1 MKTPH
6 SRVRCLAGARDR
18 LRLRPSHTDLPM
30 EQTPRPF
37 PLVRAGAP
45 FGVCS
50 MRGHF
55 LALSVM
61 FCVATYP
68 ALHADGTVIRNAQ
81 VLTMLDGPEYRQMDL
96 VVRDGVFV
104 NEPPTAN
111 AKVIDA
117 SSKFVIPGLTEM
129 HAHVPVVR
137 FDQGAERYRE
147 DVLFLWVA
155 NGVTLARG
163 MMGHPSH
170 LELREALEAN
180 EILGPRLIT
189 SGPSFSGRDR
199 TVDGASSRVR
209 EQRAAG
215 YDLLKIH
222 PGLPAEVFHA
232 VASTAND
239 EGIEFSGHVTGAV
252 GLVASLE
259 AGQRTIDHLD
269 GFVETLVEPALLSN
283 RNPSWF
289 GADLAY
295 EADETRIEATLDALL
310 ESGAALVP
318 TETLLEN
325 VAGSLTEL
333 QSRDEYDYLPPNL
346 RTGYSNAV
354 RGSANAFTPDSAKTF
369 LDLRKRLIGAA
380 FRAGVPVLLGSDSPQ
395 IFNVPGFSI
404 HHELQA
410 MVEAGLNPFEAI
422 ATGTTAPA
430 EFYGQD
436 EMWGSI
442 APGRSADLIVLRDDP
457 LADLGNT
464 RSIEAVMVRGRYLS
478 REELDAGLADIR
490 ERYRSPPDDA

>member
-1 MKTPH
+1 MKRLVAVL
-6 SRVRCLAGARDR
+6 SIVAALGGGAT
-18 LRLRPSHTDLPM
+18 S
-30 EQTPRPF
+30 F
-37 PLVRAGAP
+37 A
-45 FGVCS
+45 
-50 MRGHF
+50 
-55 LALSVM
+55 
-61 FCVATYP
+61 
-68 ALHADGTVIRNAQ
+68 ADTVIRNAH
-81 VLTMLDGPEYRQMDL
+81 VLTMLDGPEYRRMDL

-104 NEPPTAN
+104 DGAAGAN
-111 AKVIDA
+111 ATVVDA
-117 SSKFVIPGLTEM
+117 TGKFVIPGLTEM
-129 HAHVPVVR
+129 HAHVPLVR

-155 NGVTLARG
+155 NGVTLVRG

-170 LELREALEAN
+170 LELRGALEAN
-180 EILGPRLIT
+180 EVLGPRLIT

-199 TVDGASSRVR
+199 TAAAASGRVR
-209 EQRAAG
+209 EQKTAG

-222 PGLPAEVFHA
+222 PGLPPDVFRA
-232 VASTAND
+232 VASTAN
-239 EGIEFSGHVTGAV
+239 EVGIEFSGHVTGSI
-252 GLVASLE
+252 GLIASLE

-269 GFVETLVEPALLSN
+269 GFIETLVGQEQLSN
-283 RNPSWF
+283 RNPTWF

-295 EADETRIEATLDALL
+295 DVDETRIEATLDALL

-333 QSRDEYDYLPPNL
+333 QARDEYDYLPPNL

-354 RGSANAFTPDSAKTF
+354 RGSANAFTADSARTF
-369 LDLRKRLIGAA
+369 LELRKRLIGAA

-410 MVEAGLNPFEAI
+410 MAEAGLTPFEAI
-422 ATGTTAPA
+422 ATGTSAPA

-436 EMWGSI
+436 DLWGSI

-457 LADLGNT
+457 LLDIGST
-464 RSIEAVMVRGRYLS
+464 RSIDAVMVRGRYLS
-478 REELDAGLADIR
+478 RAELDERLKDIR
-490 ERYRSPPDDA
+490 ERYRSPPEDA

>member
-1 MKTPH
+1 MKRPV
-6 SRVRCLAGARDR
+6 SVLSIVAFLGGGAI
-18 LRLRPSHTDLPM
+18 S
-30 EQTPRPF
+30 F
-37 PLVRAGAP
+37 A
-45 FGVCS
+45 
-50 MRGHF
+50 
-55 LALSVM
+55 
-61 FCVATYP
+61 
-68 ALHADGTVIRNAQ
+68 ADTVIRNAH
-81 VLTMLDGPEYRQMDL
+81 VLTMLDGPEYRRMDL

-104 NEPPTAN
+104 DEA
-111 AKVIDA
+111 AGADA
-117 SSKFVIPGLTEM
+117 TVVDATGKFVIPGLTEM

-170 LELREALEAN
+170 LELRGALESN
-180 EILGPRLIT
+180 EVLGPRLIT

-199 TVDGASSRVR
+199 TVAAASGRVR
-209 EQRAAG
+209 EQKTAG
-215 YDLLKIH
+215 YDLIKIH
-222 PGLPAEVFHA
+222 PGLPPDVFRA
-232 VASTAND
+232 VASTAN
-239 EGIEFSGHVTGAV
+239 EVGIEFSGHVTGSI
-252 GLVASLE
+252 GLIASLE

-269 GFVETLVEPALLSN
+269 GFIETLVGPEQLSN

-295 EADETRIEATLDALL
+295 EVDETRVEATVDALL

-325 VAGSLTEL
+325 VAGSLEEL
-333 QSRDEYDYLPPNL
+333 QARDEYAYLPPNL

-354 RGSANAFTPDSAKTF
+354 RGSANAFTADSARTF
-369 LDLRKRLIGAA
+369 LELRKSLIGAA

-410 MVEAGLNPFEAI
+410 MAEAGLTPFEAI

-436 EMWGSI
+436 HLWGSI

-457 LADLGNT
+457 LQDIGNT
-464 RSIEAVMVRGRYLS
+464 RSIDAVMVRGRYLS
-478 REELDAGLADIR
+478 REELDAGLEDIR
-490 ERYRSPPDDA
+490 ERYRSPTEDA

>member
-1 MKTPH
+1 M
-6 SRVRCLAGARDR
+6 RR
-18 LRLRPSHTDLPM
+18 L
-30 EQTPRPF
+30 
-37 PLVRAGAP
+37 V
-45 FGVCS
+45 
-50 MRGHF
+50 

-61 FCVATYP
+61 FFVASDAT
-68 ALHADGTVIRNAQ
+68 LFADDIVIRNAQ

-96 VVRDGVFV
+96 VARDGVFV
-104 NEPPTAN
+104 EGAPDEGAT
-111 AKVIDA
+111 VIDA
-117 SSKFVIPGLTEM
+117 SGKFVIPGLTEM
-129 HAHVPVVR
+129 HAHVPIVR

-180 EILGPRLIT
+180 EVLGPRLIT

-199 TVDGASSRVR
+199 TVAAATGRVR
-209 EQRAAG
+209 EQKAAG

-222 PGLPAEVFHA
+222 PGLPAAVFHA
-232 VASTAND
+232 VASTANA

-269 GFVETLVEPALLSN
+269 GFVETLVEPKQLAN
-283 RNPSWF
+283 RNASWF

-295 EADETRIEATLDALL
+295 DADETRIEATLDALL
-310 ESGAALVP
+310 ELGAAIVP
-318 TETLLEN
+318 TEALLEN

-354 RGSANAFTPDSAKTF
+354 TGSANAFTPDSARTF

-410 MVEAGLNPFEAI
+410 MAKAGLTPFEALL
-422 ATGTTAPA
+422 TGTTAPA

-436 EMWGSI
+436 HLWGSI
-442 APGRSADLIVLRDDP
+442 ASGRSADLIVLQDDP
-457 LADLGNT
+457 LLDIGNT
-464 RSIEAVMVRGRYLS
+464 RSINAVMVRGRYLS

>member
-1 MKTPH
+1 MKNLTLVF
-6 SRVRCLAGARDR
+6 STVSFLCSSLAA
-18 LRLRPSHTDLPM
+18 SAV
-30 EQTPRPF
+30 E
-37 PLVRAGAP
+37 
-45 FGVCS
+45 
-50 MRGHF
+50 
-55 LALSVM
+55 
-61 FCVATYP
+61 
-68 ALHADGTVIRNAQ
+68 TVIRDAQ
-81 VLTMLDGPEYRQMDL
+81 VLTMLDGPEYRRMDL

-104 NEPPTAN
+104 DEAPAQN
-111 AKVIDA
+111 ATVIDA
-117 SSKFVIPGLTEM
+117 TGKFVIPGLTEM

-170 LELREALEAN
+170 LELRGGLEAN
-180 EILGPRLIT
+180 EVLGPRLIT

-199 TVDGASSRVR
+199 TVAAASGRVR
-209 EQRAAG
+209 EQKAAG

-222 PGLPAEVFHA
+222 PGLPPEVFHA
-232 VASTAND
+232 VASTANG
-239 EGIEFSGHVTGAV
+239 EGIEFSGHVTGAI
-252 GLVASLE
+252 GLIASLE

-269 GFVETLVEPALLSN
+269 GFVETLVEPTRLAN

-295 EADETRIEATLDALL
+295 DVDETRIEATIGALL

-325 VAGSLTEL
+325 VAGTLAEL
-333 QSRDEYDYLPPNL
+333 QSRNEYAYLPPNL

-369 LDLRKRLIGAA
+369 LALRKRLIVAA

-404 HHELQA
+404 HHELRA
-410 MVEAGLNPFEAI
+410 MAEAGLTPFEAI

-430 EFYGQD
+430 EFYGQAD
-436 EMWGSI
+436 RWGSI
-442 APGRSADLIVLRDDP
+442 APGRSADLIVLRNDP
-457 LADLGNT
+457 LADIGNT
-464 RSIEAVMVRGRYLS
+464 RSIDAVMVRGRYLS
-478 REELDAGLADIR
+478 RDELDAGLKDIR
-490 ERYRSPPDDA
+490 ERYRDIGSAPDDA

>member
-1 MKTPH
+1 M
-6 SRVRCLAGARDR
+6 RR
-18 LRLRPSHTDLPM
+18 L
-30 EQTPRPF
+30 
-37 PLVRAGAP
+37 V
-45 FGVCS
+45 
-50 MRGHF
+50 

-61 FCVATYP
+61 FFVASDAT
-68 ALHADGTVIRNAQ
+68 LFADDIVIRNAQ

-96 VVRDGVFV
+96 VARDGVFV
-104 NEPPTAN
+104 EGAPDEGAT
-111 AKVIDA
+111 VIDA
-117 SSKFVIPGLTEM
+117 SGKFVIPGLTEM
-129 HAHVPVVR
+129 HAHVPIVR

-180 EILGPRLIT
+180 EVLGPRLIT

-199 TVDGASSRVR
+199 TVAAATGRVR
-209 EQRAAG
+209 EQKAAG

-222 PGLPAEVFHA
+222 PGLPAAVFHA
-232 VASTAND
+232 VASTANA

-269 GFVETLVEPALLSN
+269 GFVETLVEPKQLAN
-283 RNPSWF
+283 RNASWF

-295 EADETRIEATLDALL
+295 DADETRIEATLDALL
-310 ESGAALVP
+310 ELGAAIVP
-318 TETLLEN
+318 TEALLEN

-354 RGSANAFTPDSAKTF
+354 TGSANAFTPDSARTF
-369 LDLRKRLIGAA
+369 LNLRKRLIGAA

-410 MVEAGLNPFEAI
+410 MAKAGLTPFEALL
-422 ATGTTAPA
+422 TGTTAPA

-436 EMWGSI
+436 HLWGSI
-442 APGRSADLIVLRDDP
+442 ASGRSADLIVLQDDP
-457 LADLGNT
+457 LLDIGNT
-464 RSIEAVMVRGRYLS
+464 RSINAVMVRGRYLS

>member
-1 MKTPH
+1 MKNLKLIFSTVFFLF
-6 SRVRCLAGARDR
+6 SSLAA
-18 LRLRPSHTDLPM
+18 
-30 EQTPRPF
+30 
-37 PLVRAGAP
+37 AA
-45 FGVCS
+45 
-50 MRGHF
+50 
-55 LALSVM
+55 
-61 FCVATYP
+61 
-68 ALHADGTVIRNAQ
+68 ADTVIRGAR

-96 VVRDGVFV
+96 VVRDGVIV
-104 NEPPTAN
+104 DEAPAAN
-111 AKVIDA
+111 ATVIDA
-117 SSKFVIPGLTEM
+117 TGKFVIPGLTEM

-170 LELREALEAN
+170 LELRGALESN
-180 EILGPRLIT
+180 EVLGPRLIT

-199 TVDGASSRVR
+199 TVAAASARVR
-209 EQRAAG
+209 EQKAAG

-222 PGLPAEVFHA
+222 PGLPPEVFHA
-232 VASTAND
+232 VASTANN
-239 EGIEFSGHVTGAV
+239 EGIEFSGHVTGSV
-252 GLVASLE
+252 GLIASLE

-269 GFVETLVEPALLSN
+269 GFVETLVEPTRLSN

-295 EADETRIEATLDALL
+295 DADETRVEATLDALL

-325 VAGSLTEL
+325 VAGALEEL
-333 QSRDEYDYLPPNL
+333 QSRDEYAYLPPNL

-369 LDLRKRLIGAA
+369 LALRKRLIGAA
-380 FRAGVPVLLGSDSPQ
+380 FRAGIPVLLGSDSPQ

-410 MVEAGLNPFEAI
+410 MAAAGLTPFEAI

-430 EFYGQD
+430 EFYGQAD
-436 EMWGSI
+436 LWGSI
-442 APGRSADLIVLRDDP
+442 APGGSADLIVLRDDP
-457 LADLGNT
+457 LADIGNT
-464 RSIEAVMVRGRYLS
+464 RSIDAVMVRGRYLS
-478 REELDAGLADIR
+478 REELDAGLKDIR
-490 ERYRSPPDDA
+490 ERYRDIGSAPDDA

>member
-1 MKTPH
+1 MK
-6 SRVRCLAGARDR
+6 GY
-18 LRLRPSHTDLPM
+18 
-30 EQTPRPF
+30 
-37 PLVRAGAP
+37 
-45 FGVCS
+45 
-50 MRGHF
+50 F

-61 FCVATYP
+61 FCVASDP
-68 ALHADGTVIRNAQ
+68 ALHAADTVIRNAQ
-81 VLTMLDGPEYRQMDL
+81 VLTMLDGPESRRMDL

-104 NEPPTAN
+104 DEAPDEGAT
-111 AKVIDA
+111 VIDA
-117 SSKFVIPGLTEM
+117 TGKFVIPGLTEM
-129 HAHVPVVR
+129 HAHVPVIR

-155 NGVTLARG
+155 NGVTVARG

-170 LELREALEAN
+170 LELREALETN

-199 TVDGASSRVR
+199 TVAGASNRVR
-209 EQRAAG
+209 DQQAAG

-222 PGLPAEVFHA
+222 PGLPPAVFHA
-232 VASTAND
+232 VASTAN
-239 EGIEFSGHVTGAV
+239 EVGIEFSGHVTGSV
-252 GLVASLE
+252 GLIASLA

-269 GFVETLVEPALLSN
+269 GFIETLVEPERLSN

-289 GADLAY
+289 GADLANDV
-295 EADETRIEATLDALL
+295 DETRIEATLGALI

-325 VAGSLTEL
+325 VAGSLAEL
-333 QSRDEYDYLPPNL
+333 QARNEYAFLPPNL

-369 LDLRKRLIGAA
+369 LDLRKRLIGTA

-410 MVEAGLNPFEAI
+410 MAEAGLSPFEAI
-422 ATGTTAPA
+422 GTGTIAPA
-430 EFYGQD
+430 EFYGQ
-436 EMWGSI
+436 EHLWGSI
-442 APGRSADLIVLRDDP
+442 APGRAADLIVLRDDP
-457 LADLGNT
+457 LADIGNT
-464 RSIEAVMVRGRYLS
+464 RSIDAVMVRGRYLS

-490 ERYRSPPDDA
+490 ERYRSPRDDA

>member
-1 MKTPH
+1 MK
-6 SRVRCLAGARDR
+6 RLA
-18 LRLRPSHTDLPM
+18 
-30 EQTPRPF
+30 F
-37 PLVRAGAP
+37 
-45 FGVCS
+45 
-50 MRGHF
+50 
-55 LALSVM
+55 ALSAMV
-61 FCVATYP
+61 FVAGGAVP
-68 ALHADGTVIRNAQ
+68 FAADAVIRNAQ
-81 VLTMLDGPEYRQMDL
+81 VLTMLDGPEYRRMDL

-104 NEPPTAN
+104 EGTPAAN
-111 AKVIDA
+111 ATVIDA
-117 SSKFVIPGLTEM
+117 AGKFVIPGLTEM
-129 HAHVPVVR
+129 HAHVPLVR
-137 FDQGAERYRE
+137 FDQGGERYRE

-180 EILGPRLIT
+180 EVLGPRLIT

-199 TVDGASSRVR
+199 TVAAASGRVR
-209 EQRAAG
+209 EQKAAG

-222 PGLPAEVFHA
+222 PGLPPNVFHA

-239 EGIEFSGHVTGAV
+239 EGIEFSGHVTGSV
-252 GLVASLE
+252 GLIASLA

-269 GFVETLVEPALLSN
+269 GFVETLVEPGRLSN
-283 RNPSWF
+283 RSPSWF

-295 EADETRIEATLDALL
+295 AVDETRIGATLDALL

-325 VAGSLTEL
+325 VAGSLDEL
-333 QSRDEYDYLPPNL
+333 QSRDEYAYLPPNL
-346 RTGYSNAV
+346 RRQCSGSV
-354 RGSANAFTPDSAKTF
+354 RDSANAFTPNSAKTF

-410 MVEAGLNPFEAI
+410 MAEAGLTPFEAI
-422 ATGTTAPA
+422 ATGTIAPA
-430 EFYGQD
+430 EFYGRD
-436 EMWGSI
+436 HLWGSI
-442 APGRSADLIVLRDDP
+442 APGRSADLVVLRDDP
-457 LADLGNT
+457 LAHIGNT
-464 RSIEAVMVRGRYLS
+464 RSIDAVMVRGRYLS
-478 REELDAGLADIR
+478 RVELDAGLEDIR

>member
-1 MKTPH
+1 M
-6 SRVRCLAGARDR
+6 RR
-18 LRLRPSHTDLPM
+18 L
-30 EQTPRPF
+30 
-37 PLVRAGAP
+37 V
-45 FGVCS
+45 
-50 MRGHF
+50 

-61 FCVATYP
+61 FFVASDAT
-68 ALHADGTVIRNAQ
+68 LFADDIVIRNAQ

-96 VVRDGVFV
+96 VARNGVFV
-104 NEPPTAN
+104 EGAPDEGAT
-111 AKVIDA
+111 VIDA
-117 SSKFVIPGLTEM
+117 SGKFVIPGLTEM
-129 HAHVPVVR
+129 HAHVPIVR

-180 EILGPRLIT
+180 EVLGPRLIT

-199 TVDGASSRVR
+199 TVAAASDRVR
-209 EQRAAG
+209 EQEAAG

-232 VASTAND
+232 VASTAN
-239 EGIEFSGHVTGAV
+239 EVGIEFSGHVTGSI
-252 GLVASLE
+252 GLIPSLA

-269 GFVETLVEPALLSN
+269 GFIETLVEGERLAN

-295 EADETRIEATLDALL
+295 DVDETRIEATLVALS

-333 QSRDEYDYLPPNL
+333 QSRDEYAYLPPNL

-410 MVEAGLNPFEAI
+410 MTGAGLSPFEAI
-422 ATGTTAPA
+422 ATGTIAPA
-430 EFYGQD
+430 EFYRQD
-436 EMWGSI
+436 HLWGSI
-442 APGRSADLIVLRDDP
+442 APDRSADLIVLRDDP
-457 LADLGNT
+457 LADIGNT
-464 RSIEAVMVRGRYLS
+464 RSIDAVVVRGRYLS

>member
-1 MKTPH
+1 MKK
-6 SRVRCLAGARDR
+6 LA
-18 LRLRPSHTDLPM
+18 
-30 EQTPRPF
+30 F
-37 PLVRAGAP
+37 
-45 FGVCS
+45 
-50 MRGHF
+50 
-55 LALSVM
+55 ALSVM
-61 FCVATYP
+61 VFVASGAAP
-68 ALHADGTVIRNAQ
+68 FAADTVIRNAQ
-81 VLTMLDGPEYRQMDL
+81 VLTMLDGPEYRQTDV

-104 NEPPTAN
+104 DENPTAN
-111 AKVIDA
+111 ATVIDA
-117 SSKFVIPGLTEM
+117 AGKFVIPGLTEM
-129 HAHVPVVR
+129 HAHVPMLR
-137 FDQGAERYRE
+137 FDQGGERYRE

-199 TVDGASSRVR
+199 TVAGASSRVR
-209 EQRAAG
+209 EQQAAG

-222 PGLPAEVFHA
+222 PGLPPEVFRA
-232 VASTAND
+232 VASTAN
-239 EGIEFSGHVTGAV
+239 EVGIEFSGHVTGSI
-252 GLVASLE
+252 GLIASLA

-269 GFVETLVEPALLSN
+269 GFVETLVEPARLSD

-295 EADETRIEATLDALL
+295 DVDETRIEATLEALL

-333 QSRDEYDYLPPNL
+333 QSRDDFDYLPPNL

-410 MVEAGLNPFEAI
+410 MAKAGLTPFEAI
-422 ATGTTAPA
+422 ATGTSAPA

-436 EMWGSI
+436 HLWGSI
-442 APGRSADLIVLRDDP
+442 APGRSADFIVLRDDP
-457 LADLGNT
+457 LLDIGNT

-478 REELDAGLADIR
+478 REELDAGLKDIR
-490 ERYRSPPDDA
+490 ERYRSPPEDA

>member
-1 MKTPH
+1 MKNLTPVF
-6 SRVRCLAGARDR
+6 STVFFLCSSLAA
-18 LRLRPSHTDLPM
+18 S
-30 EQTPRPF
+30 
-37 PLVRAGAP
+37 A
-45 FGVCS
+45 
-50 MRGHF
+50 
-55 LALSVM
+55 
-61 FCVATYP
+61 
-68 ALHADGTVIRNAQ
+68 ADTVIRDAR
-81 VLTMLDGPEYRQMDL
+81 VLTMLDGPEYRRMDL

-104 NEPPTAN
+104 DEAPAQN
-111 AKVIDA
+111 ATVIDA
-117 SSKFVIPGLTEM
+117 AGRFVIPGLTEM

-170 LELREALEAN
+170 LELRDALEAN
-180 EILGPRLIT
+180 EALGPRLIT

-199 TVDGASSRVR
+199 TVAAASGRVR
-209 EQRAAG
+209 EQKAAG

-222 PGLPAEVFHA
+222 PGLPPAVFHA

-252 GLVASLE
+252 GLIASLE

-269 GFVETLVEPALLSN
+269 GFVETLVEPTRLSN
-283 RNPSWF
+283 RNPTWF

-295 EADETRIEATLDALL
+295 DVDETRIDATLDALL
-310 ESGAALVP
+310 ASGAALVP

-325 VAGSLTEL
+325 VAGTLAEL
-333 QSRDEYDYLPPNL
+333 QSRDEFAYLPPNL

-369 LDLRKRLIGAA
+369 LDLRKRLIAAA

-410 MVEAGLNPFEAI
+410 MAAAGLTPFEAI

-430 EFYGQD
+430 EFYGQAD
-436 EMWGSI
+436 LWGSI
-442 APGRSADLIVLRDDP
+442 APGRSADLIVLRNDP
-457 LADLGNT
+457 LEDIGNT
-464 RSIEAVMVRGRYLS
+464 RSIDAVMVRGRYLS
-478 REELDAGLADIR
+478 RQELDTGLADIR
-490 ERYRSPPDDA
+490 ERYRDVGSPTDDA

>member
-1 MKTPH
+1 MKK
-6 SRVRCLAGARDR
+6 LA
-18 LRLRPSHTDLPM
+18 
-30 EQTPRPF
+30 F
-37 PLVRAGAP
+37 
-45 FGVCS
+45 
-50 MRGHF
+50 
-55 LALSVM
+55 ALSVM
-61 FCVATYP
+61 VFVASGAAP
-68 ALHADGTVIRNAQ
+68 FAADTVIRNAQ
-81 VLTMLDGPEYRQMDL
+81 VLTMLDGPEYRQTDV

-104 NEPPTAN
+104 DENPAAN
-111 AKVIDA
+111 ATVIDA
-117 SSKFVIPGLTEM
+117 AGKFVIPGLTEM
-129 HAHVPVVR
+129 HAHVPMVR
-137 FDQGAERYRE
+137 FDQGGERYRE

-199 TVDGASSRVR
+199 TVAGASSRVR
-209 EQRAAG
+209 EQQAAG

-222 PGLPAEVFHA
+222 PGLPPEVFRA
-232 VASTAND
+232 VASTAN
-239 EGIEFSGHVTGAV
+239 EVGIEFSGHVTGSI
-252 GLVASLE
+252 GLIASLA

-269 GFVETLVEPALLSN
+269 GFVETLVEPARLSD

-295 EADETRIEATLDALL
+295 DVDEARIEATLEALL

-333 QSRDEYDYLPPNL
+333 QSRDDFDYLPPNL

-354 RGSANAFTPDSAKTF
+354 RGSASAFTPDSAKTF

-410 MVEAGLNPFEAI
+410 MAKAGLTPFEAI
-422 ATGTTAPA
+422 ATGTSAPA

-436 EMWGSI
+436 HLWGSI

-457 LADLGNT
+457 ILDIGNT

-478 REELDAGLADIR
+478 REELDAGLKDIR
-490 ERYRSPPDDA
+490 ER

>member
-1 MKTPH
+1 MKNLVSTL
-6 SRVRCLAGARDR
+6 SIIALLGGGAI
-18 LRLRPSHTDLPM
+18 
-30 EQTPRPF
+30 PF
-37 PLVRAGAP
+37 A
-45 FGVCS
+45 
-50 MRGHF
+50 
-55 LALSVM
+55 
-61 FCVATYP
+61 
-68 ALHADGTVIRNAQ
+68 ADTVIRNAQ
-81 VLTMLDGPEYRQMDL
+81 VLTMLDGPEYRRMDL

-104 NEPPTAN
+104 NETPTAN
-111 AKVIDA
+111 ATVIDA

-129 HAHVPVVR
+129 HAHVPVIR

-170 LELREALEAN
+170 LELREAIESN

-199 TVDGASSRVR
+199 TVAGASGRVR
-209 EQRAAG
+209 EQKAAG

-252 GLVASLE
+252 GLIASLE

-269 GFVETLVEPALLSN
+269 GFIETLVDPERLSN

-295 EADETRIEATLDALL
+295 DADETRFETTLGALID
-310 ESGAALVP
+310 SGAALVP

-325 VAGSLTEL
+325 VAGSLAEL
-333 QSRDEYDYLPPNL
+333 QARNEYAFLPPNL

-410 MVEAGLNPFEAI
+410 MTEAGLSPFDAI
-422 ATGTTAPA
+422 ATGSTTPA

-436 EMWGSI
+436 HLWGSI

-457 LADLGNT
+457 LLDIGNT
-464 RSIEAVMVRGRYLS
+464 RSIDAVMVRGRYLP

-490 ERYRSPPDDA
+490 ERYRSPAEDA

>member
-1 MKTPH
+1 MKK
-6 SRVRCLAGARDR
+6 LA
-18 LRLRPSHTDLPM
+18 
-30 EQTPRPF
+30 F
-37 PLVRAGAP
+37 
-45 FGVCS
+45 
-50 MRGHF
+50 
-55 LALSVM
+55 ALSVM
-61 FCVATYP
+61 VFVASGAAP
-68 ALHADGTVIRNAQ
+68 FAADTVIRNAQ
-81 VLTMLDGPEYRQMDL
+81 VLTMLDGPEYRQADV

-104 NEPPTAN
+104 DENPAAN
-111 AKVIDA
+111 ATVIDA
-117 SSKFVIPGLTEM
+117 AGKFVIPGLTEM
-129 HAHVPVVR
+129 HAHVPMVR
-137 FDQGAERYRE
+137 FDQGGERYRE

-199 TVDGASSRVR
+199 TVAGASSRVR
-209 EQRAAG
+209 EQQAAG

-222 PGLPAEVFHA
+222 PGLPPEVFRA
-232 VASTAND
+232 VASTAN
-239 EGIEFSGHVTGAV
+239 EVGIEFSGHVTGAV
-252 GLVASLE
+252 GLIASLE

-269 GFVETLVEPALLSN
+269 GFVETLVEPARLSD

-295 EADETRIEATLDALL
+295 DVDEARIEATLEALL

-333 QSRDEYDYLPPNL
+333 QSRDDFDYLPPNL

-354 RGSANAFTPDSAKTF
+354 RGSASAFTPDSAKTF

-410 MVEAGLNPFEAI
+410 MAKAGLTPFEAI
-422 ATGTTAPA
+422 ATGTSAPA

-436 EMWGSI
+436 HLWGSI

-457 LADLGNT
+457 LLEIGNT

-478 REELDAGLADIR
+478 REELDAGLTDIR
-490 ERYRSPPDDA
+490 ERYRSPPEDA

>member
-1 MKTPH
+1 MKMK
-6 SRVRCLAGARDR
+6 R
-18 LRLRPSHTDLPM
+18 LVLT
-30 EQTPRPF
+30 
-37 PLVRAGAP
+37 
-45 FGVCS
+45 
-50 MRGHF
+50 
-55 LALSVM
+55 LSVM
-61 FCVATYP
+61 LFAASGEFTL
-68 ALHADGTVIRNAQ
+68 AEDTVIRNAQ
-81 VLTMLDGPEYRQMDL
+81 VLTMLDGPEYRRMD
-96 VVRDGVFV
+96 VVTRDGVFV
-104 NEPPTAN
+104 DGVPAEGAT
-111 AKVIDA
+111 VIDA
-117 SSKFVIPGLTEM
+117 SGKFVIPGLTEM

-170 LELREALEAN
+170 LELRGALEAN
-180 EILGPRLIT
+180 EVVGPRLIT

-199 TVDGASSRVR
+199 TVAGASNRVR
-209 EQRAAG
+209 EQQAAG

-222 PGLPAEVFHA
+222 PGLPPDVFHA
-232 VASTAND
+232 VASAAN
-239 EGIEFSGHVTGAV
+239 EVGIEFSGHVTGSI
-252 GLVASLE
+252 GLIASLE

-269 GFVETLVEPALLSN
+269 GFIETLVDPERLSN
-283 RNPSWF
+283 RNPTWF

-295 EADETRIEATLDALL
+295 DVNETRIEATLDALL

-325 VAGSLTEL
+325 VAGSLEEL
-333 QSRDEYDYLPPNL
+333 QARDEFAYLPPNL

-380 FRAGVPVLLGSDSPQ
+380 FRGGVPVLLGSDSPQ

-410 MVEAGLNPFEAI
+410 MAEAGLSPFEAI

-430 EFYGQD
+430 VFYGQD
-436 EMWGSI
+436 DLWGSI
-442 APGRSADLIVLRDDP
+442 APGRSADLIVLRNDP
-457 LADLGNT
+457 LLDIGNT
-464 RSIEAVMVRGRYLS
+464 RSIDAVMVRGRFLS
-478 REELDAGLADIR
+478 REELDAGLKDIR
-490 ERYRSPPDDA
+490 ERYRSPTEDA

>member
-1 MKTPH
+1 MKTPQ
-6 SRVRCLAGARDR
+6 SRSGTS
-18 LRLRPSHTDLPM
+18 LRYVPGSPPAQPHRPAM
-30 EQTPRPF
+30 EG
-37 PLVRAGAP
+37 LVS
-45 FGVCS
+45 V
-50 MRGHF
+50 
-55 LALSVM
+55 LSVL
-61 FCVATYP
+61 CIAVGGQV
-68 ALHADGTVIRNAQ
+68 LLADDTVIRNAQ

-96 VVRDGVFV
+96 VVRDGVFA
-104 NEPPTAN
+104 NEA
-111 AKVIDA
+111 AAADAAVIDA
-117 SSKFVIPGLTEM
+117 AGKFVIPGLTEM

-137 FDQGAERYRE
+137 FDQGGERYRE

-180 EILGPRLIT
+180 EVLGPRLIT

-222 PGLPAEVFHA
+222 PGLPAEVFHS

-239 EGIEFSGHVTGAV
+239 EGIEFSGHVTGSV
-252 GLVASLE
+252 GLIASLE

-269 GFVETLVEPALLSN
+269 GFVETLVESERLSN

-354 RGSANAFTPDSAKTF
+354 RGSANAFTADSAKTF

-404 HHELQA
+404 HHELEA
-410 MVEAGLNPFEAI
+410 MAEAGLSPFEALV
-422 ATGTTAPA
+422 TGTTAPA

-436 EMWGSI
+436 HRWGSI

-457 LADLGNT
+457 LADIANT
-464 RSIEAVMVRGRYLS
+464 RSIDAVMVRGRYLS

>member
-1 MKTPH
+1 MKMK
-6 SRVRCLAGARDR
+6 R
-18 LRLRPSHTDLPM
+18 LVLT
-30 EQTPRPF
+30 
-37 PLVRAGAP
+37 
-45 FGVCS
+45 
-50 MRGHF
+50 
-55 LALSVM
+55 LSVM
-61 FCVATYP
+61 LFAASGEFTL
-68 ALHADGTVIRNAQ
+68 AEDTVIRNAQ
-81 VLTMLDGPEYRQMDL
+81 VLTMLDGPEYRRMD
-96 VVRDGVFV
+96 VVTRDGVFV
-104 NEPPTAN
+104 DGVRAEGAT
-111 AKVIDA
+111 VIDA
-117 SSKFVIPGLTEM
+117 SGKFVIPGLTEM

-170 LELREALEAN
+170 LELRGALEAN
-180 EILGPRLIT
+180 EVVGPRLIT

-199 TVDGASSRVR
+199 TVAGASNRVR
-209 EQRAAG
+209 EQQAAG

-222 PGLPAEVFHA
+222 PGLPPDVFHA
-232 VASTAND
+232 VASAAN
-239 EGIEFSGHVTGAV
+239 EVGIEFSGHVTGSI
-252 GLVASLE
+252 GLIASLE

-269 GFVETLVEPALLSN
+269 GFIETLVDPERLSN
-283 RNPSWF
+283 RNPTWF

-295 EADETRIEATLDALL
+295 DVNETRIEATLDALL

-325 VAGSLTEL
+325 VAGSLEEL
-333 QSRDEYDYLPPNL
+333 QARDEFAYLPPNL

-380 FRAGVPVLLGSDSPQ
+380 FRGGVPVLLGSDSPQ

-410 MVEAGLNPFEAI
+410 MAEAGLSPFEAI

-430 EFYGQD
+430 VFYGQD
-436 EMWGSI
+436 DLWGSI
-442 APGRSADLIVLRDDP
+442 APGRSADLIVLRNDP
-457 LADLGNT
+457 LLDIGNT
-464 RSIEAVMVRGRYLS
+464 RSIDAVMVRGRFLS
-478 REELDAGLADIR
+478 REELDAGLKDIR
-490 ERYRSPPDDA
+490 ERYRSPTEDA